1 MEGFDEYERHFAGTS
16 EQREP
21 SPPPDFFSDD
31 VDISFPD
38 DYAAPDDANH
48 DHCWSSEPPDTDM
61 DFSSP
66 PASPTQKFQHLHTA
80 PQEASFIGMLLASPC
95 PFCHAPYSLHVDDEM
110 GHLGLVC
117 AVCTNSFLLADAN
130 ESWASLHSVSS
141 SYVAPIHRA
150 GGYCLISPR
159 QITQSGRC
167 DRACP
172 IGRRCPPLLRTPMRM
187 GFIPLGDPTYC
198 SLFLNAGRTSVHH
211 VYSNNVALSSSLYTN
226 SSLPP
231 AHPRSIICSRC

>member
-21 SPPPDFFSDD
+21 SPPPDFYSDD

-48 DHCWSSEPPDTDM
+48 DHYRSSEPPDTDM

-66 PASPTQKFQHLHTA
+66 PASPTQKPQHLHAA
-80 PQEASFIGMLLASPC
+80 PQDASFVGMLLASPC

-117 AVCTNSFLLADAN
+117 AVCTNAFLLADAN
-130 ESWASLHSVSS
+130 ESWASMHAVFS
-141 SYVAPIHRA
+141 SYVAPIHSA
-150 GGYCLISPR
+150 GGYCLISHH
-159 QITQSGRC
+159 QITHSGRC
-167 DRACP
+167 DRTCP
-172 IGRRCPPLLRTPMRM
+172 IRRRCPTLLRTPMRM
-187 GFIPLGDPTYC
+187 GSIPLRVSSCC
-198 SLFLNAGRTSVHH
+198 SLFLDAGRTFVHH

-226 SSLPP
+226 SSLSP
-231 AHPRSIICSRC
+231 ARRRLPGT